1 MRTLLLIAS
10 LLVFELTA
18 HTQTLWSDVSAD
30 KVLARGGERRIAPQN
45 ARLVRL
51 DVAAFR
57 GRQASIQRGALT
69 ELDQRAAGLEPV
81 ESLSGYRWQGGLGYY
96 QSIRDAAM
104 HFFFDRV
111 VPGTHVFEY
120 ELKVTHAGSMSN
132 GLTTAMCMYA
142 PEFSTHSEGV
152 RLMVK

>member
-1 MRTLLLIAS
+1 MRTILLIAS

-18 HTQTLWSDVSAD
+18 HTQTFWSDVPAD

-69 ELDQRAAGLEPV
+69 ELDQRGSTI
-81 ESLSGYRWQGGLGYY
+81 SLPAP
-96 QSIRDAAM
+96 D
-104 HFFFDRV
+104 
-111 VPGTHVFEY
+111 
-120 ELKVTHAGSMSN
+120 GSMVSFRV
-132 GLTTAMCMYA
+132 LEVPVMH
-142 PEFSTHSEGV
+142 PELQARYPMIRTYSGVGVTEGRQV
-152 RLMVK
+152 TPAR